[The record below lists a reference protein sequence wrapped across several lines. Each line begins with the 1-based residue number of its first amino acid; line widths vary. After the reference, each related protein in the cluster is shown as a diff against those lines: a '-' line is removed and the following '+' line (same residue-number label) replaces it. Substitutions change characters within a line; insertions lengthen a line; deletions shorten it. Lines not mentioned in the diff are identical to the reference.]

1 MLKGGATVRASSTGI
16 AESTF
21 ELTFQINQ
29 AGTVQFLVMYANM
42 YARFMD
48 TYVVFDNTVST
59 ATQLLRE
66 CSLRGECTRSLL
78 GWTGAAAVCVCL
90 Q

>member
-21 ELTFQINQ
+21 ELTFQINE

-59 ATQLLRE
+59 QGVENAHF
-66 CSLRGECTRSLL
+66 GY
-78 GWTGAAAVCVCL
+78 
-90 Q
+90 